1 MTCNGCCADVENKLA
16 ALPQGSNATV
26 NLANEEA
33 VIQSDKKIAA
43 AQLKQI
49 LPAK

>member
-1 MTCNGCCADVENKLA
+1 
-16 ALPQGSNATV
+16 LPQGSNATA
-26 NLANEEA
+26 NIANEDA